1 MSPTRRAGTR
11 THIVLVPGFGGFD
24 ALGQIRYY
32 AGLTRLFLDWK
43 ASRPTDTRVS
53 LHYFDNLPTAA
64 VVTRAE
70 RLRDYLAKRLARSE
84 FQPGDSIALVGH
96 STGGLDIRR
105 LLWELSESPGEEV
118 PLDGIEGGDPRAVK
132 RAHLLEMLQRV
143 VFLSVPQHGTNI
155 ANWVNTHTSLRRLAV
170 NAIRDAVVAH
180 SLWPVAALQDKVT
193 AFLGD
198 VSDVDLLFA
207 VQDALYES
215 DEHQFKGDVK
225 RAAEALEAYSELWL
239 WTQHIAANFRAIEDL
254 EYRDNPSELSP
265 AHFDAS
271 MRARELAHW
280 REYGITTRSFATV
293 GENPFEPESLRDR
306 RALTLADPR
315 TWAEFKLRPGARQQ
329 MDAAY
334 RWSYRACAAG
344 SFVAPEGQRT
354 ATVFGTTTRRELEDW
369 ENDGI
374 VNTASMLWPNGAETQ
389 LVKGDHGDIIGHYR
403 RIGGSAKPGRRFSSY
418 DLLRSASRF
427 GDEEFKHV
435 WHDVLEFCAPAS
447 PKGE

>member
-1 MSPTRRAGTR
+1 MSPTRPKGTR

-32 AGLTRLFLDWK
+32 SGLTQLFQNWK
-43 ASRPTDTRVS
+43 ASRPTDPRVT

-70 RLRDYLAKRLARSE
+70 RLRDYLAKRIVRSE
-84 FQPGDSIALVGH
+84 FQPGDLIALVGH

-105 LLWELSESPGEEV
+105 LLWELSESPDEKV
-118 PLDGIEGGDPRAVK
+118 PIDGIGDSDPHAVK
-132 RAHLLEMLQRV
+132 RAQILEMIRRV

-155 ANWVNTHTSLRRLAV
+155 ANWVNAHTSLRRIAV
-170 NAIRDAVVAH
+170 NATRDAVVAH
-180 SLWPVAALQDKVT
+180 SIRPVAALQDKVT

-207 VQDALYES
+207 MQDALYES

-225 RAAEALEAYSELWL
+225 REAEALEAHSELWL
-239 WTQHIAANFRAIEDL
+239 WTQHIAANFSAIEDL
-254 EYRDNPSELSP
+254 ESRDNPSDTSP

-280 REYGITTRSFATV
+280 RKYGITTRSFATV
-293 GENPFEPESLRDR
+293 GENPFEPEIFHDR

-315 TWAEFKLRPGARQQ
+315 TWAEFRLRPGARQQ
-329 MDAAY
+329 MDFAY
-334 RWSYRACAAG
+334 RWCYRACAAG

-354 ATVFGTTTRRELEDW
+354 ATVFGTTTQRELQDW

-374 VNTASMLWPNGAETQ
+374 VNTASMLWPDGAETQ

-403 RIGGSAKPGRRFSSY
+403 RIGDSAKPGRRFSSY
-418 DLLRSASRF
+418 DLLRSASQF

-435 WHDVLEFCAPAS
+435 WRDVLEFCTPAS
-447 PKGE
+447 P